1 MFTPNP
7 ISSQDDTTRFGYEE
21 ASKLELLTRRQFQ
34 ILRGIAQGKSNK
46 TIAQELGIKTNT
58 VGNHLLTIYRDL
70 EISEDQ
76 NQRVV
81 AALMFHKVLR

>member
-1 MFTPNP
+1 MSSLSSVT
-7 ISSQDDTTRFGYEE
+7 SQDDITRFGYEE
-21 ASKLELLTRRQFQ
+21 ASKLEMLTRRQFQ
-34 ILRGIAQGKSNK
+34 ILRGVAQGKSNK
-46 TIAQELGIKTNT
+46 TIAQELGIQTNT

-70 EISEDQ
+70 EISENY